1 MAEGFRRPEPL
12 LFNGNIA
19 EKWRIFEQEYDIFIA
34 AAHSDKD
41 ARTRAFILLNLAGS
55 EAIERERA
63 FVYAPA
69 VYAGEGENRRL
80 VTRAESREDPECL
93 KRKFREL
100 CNPQTNI
107 TMERHKFNTRNQRP
121 DETIESYVSDLK
133 NKAASCRFG
142 QLKEELIR
150 DRLVCGITSDSM
162 RKQLLRDSDLTLSKA
177 IEMCQIYEQTDQH
190 TKALSTPKQT
200 AAKVDSLNHKIRK
213 RQPQKFK
220 TKSGTERSA
229 TQSEAQS
236 ITNCKN
242 CGGSHEAKRDKCP
255 AYGQQCHKCKKRNHF
270 QKCCRSSQTS
280 GFKKR
285 SVNHVAIE
293 TPSSDEEMFF
303 VNGINIDTVDSRF
316 LHRNDIFTT
325 VHINGKPIEL
335 KVDTGA
341 KCNVMPADLFA
352 QLGRNGK
359 LHPSQ
364 GTKLVAYGGG
374 EIQTAG
380 LATLSCHSAGEEY
393 PLQFYVVKRDV
404 QPLLGLP
411 DCLRLGLITLNKE
424 VHQVAI
430 NEKKEF
436 SKQIFSEYSDLFEDK
451 LGNLPVTY
459 SMKIDPEVQ
468 PVVKPARK
476 IPIPMQDKVKA
487 ELARMVNL
495 GVITP
500 VTEPTEWVSSM
511 VATHKKNSDD
521 IRLCIDPR
529 DLNKAL
535 KRPHHPMRTIEE
547 VAAQMPNS
555 TVFSVLDA
563 KCSFWQITLD
573 HKSSMLT
580 TFSSPFGRFR
590 FLRMPYGINSASEV
604 FQRAM
609 EQIFTGYP
617 CAVIVDDIII
627 GGRDMKEHEQN
638 LRKVLDRAREVK
650 LRLNPSKCKFRLRG
664 LLCWTCVHKRGI
676 EA

>member
-1 MAEGFRRPEPL
+1 MSDGFRRPEL
-12 LFNGNIA
+12 LVFTGNIA
-19 EKWRIFEQEYDIFIA
+19 EKWRVFEEEYDIFIA

-63 FVYAPA
+63 FVYAPT
-69 VYAGEGENRRL
+69 VHAGEGEHRRL
-80 VTRAESREDPECL
+80 VTEAESRGDPECL

-133 NKAASCRFG
+133 NKAGSCRFG
-142 QLKEELIR
+142 QLKDELIR
-150 DRLVCGITSDSM
+150 DRLVCGINSDNM

-177 IEMCQIYEQTDQH
+177 IEMCQIFEQTDQH
-190 TKALSTPKQT
+190 TKALATPKQM
-200 AAKVDSLNHKIRK
+200 AAKVDTLHHTIMKKHPHKV
-213 RQPQKFK
+213 K
-220 TKSGTERSA
+220 TKAGNERRA
-229 TQSEAQS
+229 AQPEQRLAHA
-236 ITNCKN
+236 ITNCNN

-255 AYGQQCHKCKKRNHF
+255 AYGQQCHKCQKWNHF
-270 QKCCRSSQTS
+270 QKCCKSSRTRQ
-280 GFKKR
+280 FKKR
-285 SVNHVAIE
+285 PVNHIE
-293 TPSSDEEMFF
+293 MQAPSSDEEMFY
-303 VNGINIDTVDSRF
+303 VNGINIDTINPCF
-316 LHRNDIFTT
+316 PYKNDIFTT
-325 VHINGKPIEL
+325 VHINGKPLEL

-341 KCNVMPADLFA
+341 KCNVMPADLFE
-352 QLGRNGK
+352 QLRQDER
-359 LHPSQ
+359 LLPSQ
-364 GTKLVAYGGG
+364 KTNLVAYGGE

-380 LATLSCHSAGEEY
+380 TATLSYHSAGKEY
-393 PLQFYVVKRDV
+393 PLQFFVVKRDV
-404 QPLLGLP
+404 QTLLGLP
-411 DCLRLGLITLNKE
+411 DSLHLQLITLNKE
-424 VHQVAI
+424 VHHVAKDV
-430 NEKKEF
+430 ESTF
-436 SKQIFSEYSDLFEDK
+436 SEQIFLEYSDLFEDK
-451 LGNLPVTY
+451 LGKLPVTY
-459 SMKIDPEVQ
+459 SMKIDPEVT

-476 IPIPMQDKVKA
+476 IPVPMQDKVKA
-487 ELARMVNL
+487 ELTRMVEL

-547 VAAQMPNS
+547 IAAQMPNS
-555 TVFSVLDA
+555 KVFSVLDA

-573 HKSSMLT
+573 HKSSMLM

-609 EQIFTGYP
+609 EQIFAGYP

-627 GGRDMKEHEQN
+627 GGRDMKEHEALHKQ
-638 LRKVLDRAREVK
+638 
-650 LRLNPSKCKFRLRG
+650 G
-664 LLCWTCVHKRGI
+664 LK
-676 EA
+676 A